1 MVNLISKLKDWSTDY
16 LQGSDEFLV
25 DIENKPG
32 SSKYRVVVDGIE
44 SITIKRCAMLSRY
57 LSKQM
62 DEDESID
69 EDDYFTFEV
78 SSPGADR
85 PLKLQK
91 QYYKHIG
98 RQLEVETLDGE
109 KSTGSLISVDED
121 KIIIEV
127 EVSKKETAAKDI
139 EFKNIKEANVIIS
152 FK

>member
-62 DEDESID
+62 DEDESLD

-85 PLKLQK
+85 PLILQK

-109 KSTGSLISVDED
+109 KNTGSLISVDED
-121 KIIIEV
+121 KISIEV

>member
-1 MVNLISKLKDWSTDY
+1 MVNLISKLKQWSTDF
-16 LQGSDEFLV
+16 LEGSDEFLV

-32 SSKYRVVVDGIE
+32 STKYRVLVDGLE
-44 SITIKRCAMLSRY
+44 GITIKRCAMISRY
-57 LSKQM
+57 ISKQI
-62 DEDESID
+62 DEDLSFD

-85 PLKLQK
+85 PLKLPK

-98 RQLEVETLDGE
+98 RELEIETLDEQKLTGVLKIVDDE
-109 KSTGSLISVDED
+109 KIS
-121 KIIIEV
+121 ITTL
-127 EVSKKETAAKDI
+127 VSKKETLDVDI

>member
-1 MVNLISKLKDWSTDY
+1 MVNLVSKLKDWSTDY

-121 KIIIEV
+121 KISIEV

>member
-85 PLKLQK
+85 PL
-91 QYYKHIG
+91 
-98 RQLEVETLDGE
+98 EVETLDGE

-121 KIIIEV
+121 KISIEV

>member
-1 MVNLISKLKDWSTDY
+1 MVSLVSKLNQWTSDF

-25 DIENKPG
+25 DVENKEG
-32 SSKYRVVVDGIE
+32 STKYRVLVDGME
-44 SITIKRCAMLSRY
+44 PITIKRCAMISRY

-62 DEDESID
+62 EEDSSLD

-85 PLKLQK
+85 PLKLPK

-98 RQLEVETLDGE
+98 RQLAIETQEENKISGTLKAVEE
-109 KSTGSLISVDED
+109 N
-121 KIIIEV
+121 KITV
-127 EVSKKETAAKDI
+127 AVQVSKKETIEETI